1 MSFQP
6 GASFDRYVIEA
17 PLGQG
22 GMGEVYRAYDPRLRR
37 KIALKVLTLGTD
49 ETDPEDKHEA
59 AERVLREARNA
70 AALDHPNAVSVFDV
84 GEVDGRPYIAMELV
98 NGLALRDYIGDP
110 AVPYD
115 RRVRW
120 LVDVARALW
129 AAHDRGLVHRDVKP
143 ENVMVRDDGVI
154 KVLDFGIAKQ
164 MLLDK
169 EPLPI
174 SAAAAGTAMTVRAGN
189 ETVKGALLGTPRYFA
204 PEQVTGDPVDGRTDQ
219 FAWGVMA
226 YELLHGHPP
235 WDEQKGVMSMLNAIS
250 TLEPP
255 SLSRL
260 VPNLPM
266 AVARTVMIALSKQP
280 QRRFQRMSE
289 VVAALEPFEANSMRR
304 IPEAFP
310 SGPRVGTPIAELE
323 TVRAPLVTTD
333 EKPARDDGEGRAA
346 PSTPRPRSTAP
357 PRRNWLLGAA
367 VTGAMGLAAI
377 LALRGGPPAQAKLT
391 TTATLI
397 APAPTAVTDLPPP
410 ASTNVEGLAAYRAAM
425 QAFRDG
431 TFATLRESLGRAVTL
446 DPSFA
451 AAHLRLAIFSSLIES
466 DEGEAKRSYRRASQ
480 FRGFLSD
487 RDLLLLEAL
496 EPYFQRDPSE
506 PAECE
511 RRLRAAAE
519 RFPEDA
525 ELWFYVGWIRYD
537 FGRLT
542 SALDAFDRAI
552 ALDHKF
558 ALAWSNKGG
567 IEAYLGDFD
576 RALKSLDECL
586 VISPQA
592 TESLWYR
599 ALIFEQEGACARV
612 ESDARRL
619 ISKDAEDPLGY
630 AMLARA
636 LHAEGRPREAVV
648 AALEQKWA
656 RSTPSNR
663 IRRELTDRAYIDVLN
678 GDFDAAEKNA
688 LELERVIAGEPEA
701 AAHAEPARLL
711 VEIYRET
718 GRDAAARVVAD
729 RYVKRRDAWEPAH
742 RVDDGAIESD
752 PIPQMLGVL
761 RHTGGLDRAAFVEKR
776 KEWLNAWETKTTE
789 AFFHYVWVYAYALPA
804 ETPEEAREAVAAL
817 PKYAP
822 LPSFLPQSLGVAHI
836 GEAYLRAGRVDDA
849 LPYLKKGAASCAALY
864 RPSVHTRVHLS
875 LGDALA
881 AKGDKAGACVAYQV
895 VVDRWGRDHR
905 SVSAQS
911 ARAARAKLRCD

>member
-1 MSFQP
+1 MGFQP
-6 GASFDRYVIEA
+6 GESFDRYIIEA

-37 KIALKVLTLGTD
+37 KIALKVLTLGAD
-49 ETDPEDKHEA
+49 GADPDGAHEA

-84 GEVDGRPYIAMELV
+84 GEVAGRPYIAMELV
-98 NGLALRDYIGDP
+98 KGLPLRDYIGDP

-120 LVDVARALW
+120 LVDVARALS

-169 EPLPI
+169 EPLSAI
-174 SAAAAGTAMTVRAGN
+174 SAAAAGTAPTLRASN

-226 YELLHGHPP
+226 YELLHGRPP
-235 WDEQKGVMSMLNAIS
+235 WDEQKGIIAMLNAIS
-250 TLEPP
+250 TFAPP

-260 VPNLPM
+260 VPNLPT
-266 AVARTVMIALSKQP
+266 AVARVVTIALSKPP

-289 VVAALEPFEANSMRR
+289 VVAALEPFEANSMRS
-304 IPEAFP
+304 IPEAP
-310 SGPRVGTPIAELE
+310 SAGKRDTPIAELE
-323 TVRAPLVTTD
+323 TARALLPTQD
-333 EKPARDDGEGRAA
+333 EDRVRDDGPDEPTAISPKAVA
-346 PSTPRPRSTAP
+346 PA
-357 PRRNWLLGAA
+357 PRRGWLLGAVAAGAIA
-367 VTGAMGLAAI
+367 VAVAM
-377 LALRGGPPAQAKLT
+377 RGGPPAQAKLA
-391 TTATLI
+391 TTANLV
-397 APAPTAVTDLPPP
+397 APMPTAVTDLAPPP
-410 ASTNVEGLAAYRAAM
+410 SSNAEAVAAYRAAM

-431 TFATLRESLGRAVTL
+431 TFATMRESLGRAVTL
-446 DPSFA
+446 DPSMA
-451 AAHLRLAIFSSLIES
+451 AAHLRLAVFSSLIES
-466 DEGEAKRSYRRASQ
+466 DEPEAKKSYRRASQ
-480 FRGFLSD
+480 FRGFLTE
-487 RDLLLLEAL
+487 RDQGLLEAL

-511 RRLRAAAE
+511 RRLRAVAE

-537 FGRLT
+537 YGKLP
-542 SALDAFDRAI
+542 SALEAFDRAI
-552 ALDHKF
+552 KLDHKF

-586 VISPQA
+586 EISPQA

-599 ALIFEQEGACARV
+599 TLIFEQEGACAR
-612 ESDARRL
+612 EDADARRW
-619 ISKDAEDPLGY
+619 ISKDAEDAFAY

-636 LHAEGRPREAVV
+636 LYSEGRPREAVV
-648 AALEQKWA
+648 ATLEQKWA
-656 RSTPSNR
+656 HYTPSQR
-663 IRRELTDRAYIDVLN
+663 QHREITDRAFMAVLS
-678 GDFDAAEKNA
+678 GDFDAAEKDA
-688 LELERVIAGEPEA
+688 MELERVVAGEPGA
-701 AAHAEPARLL
+701 AAHADPARLL

-761 RHTGGLDRAAFVEKR
+761 RHTGGLDEAGFQKKR
-776 KEWLNAWETKTTE
+776 GEWLNVWETKTIE
-789 AFFHYVWVYAYALPA
+789 SFFHYVWVYAYALPA
-804 ETPEEAREAVAAL
+804 ETPDEAREALAAL
-817 PKYAP
+817 PRYSP
-822 LPSFLPQSLGVAHI
+822 LPTFLPQSLGVAHI
-836 GEAYLRAGRVDDA
+836 GQTYLRAGRVDEA
-849 LPYLKKGAASCAALY
+849 LPYLKKAAAACVALY
-864 RPSVHTRVHLS
+864 RPFVHTHVHAS
-875 LGDALA
+875 LGEALA
-881 AKGDKAGACVAYQV
+881 AKGDKTGACAAYQV
-895 VVDRWGRDHR
+895 VLDRWGKDRR
-905 SVSAQS
+905 SVTAQT
-911 ARAARAKLRCD
+911 ARTARAKLRCE